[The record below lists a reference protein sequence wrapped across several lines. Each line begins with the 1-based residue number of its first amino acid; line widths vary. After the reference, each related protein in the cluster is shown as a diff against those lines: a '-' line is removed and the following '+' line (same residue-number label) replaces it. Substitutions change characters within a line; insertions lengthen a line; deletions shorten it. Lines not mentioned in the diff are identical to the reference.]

1 MLGDLCSFAAAAAV
15 LAAVV
20 FTPAQ
25 ADTLVNVSIDT
36 SSLSGQDGGIYFQFD
51 PGLNA
56 DPASVSIANFRVAAP
71 GVLDPASPLN
81 FSDGGVSGSLD
92 SNNLTIS
99 NTFAL
104 NDYGEALKFGS
115 GITFVVDLSIP
126 SVLTGDSGS
135 ELVIQVTGSD
145 LLTPVLT
152 ADPSGNLVTMS
163 YDTTG
168 TLSVLSTNP
177 DTARVSQVAA
187 TPEPGG
193 LWLTGSA
200 LVFLGLGGRRWTRKR
215 MKEAGCLRAG
225 AVVSGE

>member
-1 MLGDLCSFAAAAAV
+1 MLRDLFSFAAAAA
-15 LAAVV
+15 LFAAVAS
-20 FTPAQ
+20 TPAQ

-56 DPASVSIANFRVAAP
+56 DPASVSIADFSVAAP
-71 GVLDPASPLN
+71 GALEPASLLN

-92 SNNLTIS
+92 SNNLAIA

-115 GITFVVDLSIP
+115 GITFLVDLSIP
-126 SVLTGDSGS
+126 AILAGDSGS

-145 LLTPVLT
+145 LLTPLLT

-177 DTARVSQVAA
+177 DTAQVSQFA

-193 LWLTGSA
+193 IALSGSA
-200 LVFLGLGGRRWTRKR
+200 LVLLLLVRRRRMTKR
-215 MKEAGCLRAG
+215 ILRG
-225 AVVSGE
+225 SSQ